1 MKPIMIYDLRFTIC
15 DWTPALRWIKSAT
28 VECPTRFKASPSPI
42 GWERAGLRADLQSEI
57 GNHQS

>member
-28 VECPTRFKASPSPI
+28 VECPTRSKAPPSPI
-42 GWERAGLRADLQSEI
+42 GCVRADLQSEI